1 MRFSTA
7 VREEM
12 QKSKQNK
19 NSGAGV
25 GFGSATRKAI
35 HVSFIFHQG
44 FEWMSLCCLKKVEIF
59 ITMNEY

>member
-12 QKSKQNK
+12 QTSKQNK

-44 FEWMSLCCLKKVEIF
+44 FEFK
-59 ITMNEY
+59 TNEWVYAV

>member
-25 GFGSATRKAI
+25 GFGSAT
-35 HVSFIFHQG
+35 
-44 FEWMSLCCLKKVEIF
+44 
-59 ITMNEY
+59 

>member
-12 QKSKQNK
+12 QTSKQNK

-25 GFGSATRKAI
+25 GFGRATRKAI

-44 FEWMSLCCLKKVEIF
+44 FEFK
-59 ITMNEY
+59 TNEWVYAV